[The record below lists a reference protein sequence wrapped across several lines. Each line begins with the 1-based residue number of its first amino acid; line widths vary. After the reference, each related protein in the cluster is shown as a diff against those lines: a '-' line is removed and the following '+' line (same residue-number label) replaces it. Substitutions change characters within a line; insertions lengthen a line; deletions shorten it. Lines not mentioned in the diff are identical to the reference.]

1 MKRIKPNGEMGI
13 VPMLTCFCHRYPKA
27 CAIVGSA
34 VLFVLLILYLLA
46 FFTPGVILYSYG
58 ETVFLVRQSDG
69 TFEGRNQYAAYRL
82 EKTAGDE
89 ETTIRFFVAD
99 TPKEYRVISRED
111 GAHVEIYEDGSLAFE
126 GIAHQS
132 GDSFFL
138 QTESGTLEDGTWD
151 SLGSIEIIVSGDQPD
166 LEDLY
171 PSLTT
176 VYRWAVSDSTQI
188 RGFWPGLLG
197 VAVCTVFLGLD
208 IAFPDL
214 FFRWRHGLFVDG
226 GEPSDLY
233 RTMQKLGRGLAVLF
247 IAAFLVL
254 GLCGKFL

>member
-13 VPMLTCFCHRYPKA
+13 VPMLTRFCHRYPKA

-138 QTESGTLEDGTWD
+138 QTESGTLEDGTWKHRNHRVRRPT
-151 SLGSIEIIVSGDQPD
+151 GPGRPVS
-166 LEDLY
+166 
-171 PSLTT
+171 
-176 VYRWAVSDSTQI
+176 
-188 RGFWPGLLG
+188 
-197 VAVCTVFLGLD
+197 
-208 IAFPDL
+208 FPDNRL
-214 FFRWRHGLFVDG
+214 PLGCVRQHANPRILARAAWSRRLHRFSRAG
-226 GEPSDLY
+226 Y
-233 RTMQKLGRGLAVLF
+233 RLSGSVLPLAARSVCGRRRT
-247 IAAFLVL
+247 
-254 GLCGKFL
+254 K